1 MIGEA
6 MVEVLRYDVL
16 IIGSGLAGLRAA
28 FQAALTSKSR
38 LRIAVI
44 SKLHAMR
51 SHSVSAE
58 GGISGVL
65 YPKENN
71 DSIELHAY
79 DTVKGSDFLA
89 DQDAVEILVKLAPEE
104 IKFFEHLGTPW
115 SRLPD
120 GRIAQRPFGGMSV
133 PRTAFAADKTGFF
146 MMSTL
151 YDNLQRFDNV
161 EFFHENFV
169 TSIILENGLFKGI
182 TAIDMAAGEYRVFLG
197 KAGIIATGGAGR
209 VYSFV
214 TVAHSN
220 TGDGIAIAYRAGIPI
235 KDMEFVQ
242 FHPTGMVPSGVL
254 ITEAARGEGGYLVN
268 KQGERFLKRYAPQR
282 MELAP
287 RDIISRAIM
296 TEIKEGRGFVHEESD
311 LEYVYLD
318 LRHLGEEKIN
328 ERLPMIRE
336 LSRKLIGVDPVS
348 EPIPVR
354 PAVHYTMGGIHT
366 DTYGQVMLDEQST
379 RIPNLWAA
387 GEVASVSIHG
397 ANRLGSNALAEC
409 AVWGRLTGEA
419 AARYAMNAPDSM
431 LQISTAVDTAV
442 KNEEKRIFDRLLHTE
457 SNPENPYDIRR
468 EIQTMMDSLVGVF
481 RDQRGL
487 EEAWSRLKRLKERFS
502 KARVENRVRIY
513 NNNLRDFLEID
524 FMLDVAETI
533 VVGALNRTESRGA
546 HYRLDYPKRDDVN
559 WLKHTLVFY
568 RRGEPPYISYA
579 PVRITKWAAE
589 ERKY

>member
-1 MIGEA
+1 

-28 FQAALTSKSR
+28 FQAALTSKGR

-71 DSIELHAY
+71 DSVELHAY

-120 GRIAQRPFGGMSV
+120 GRIAQRPFGGMSI

-161 EFFHENFV
+161 EFFHENLV
-169 TSIILENGLFKGI
+169 TSIILEGGLFKGV
-182 TAIDMAAGEYRVFLG
+182 TAIDMATGEYRVFLG
-197 KAGIIATGGAGR
+197 KTGIIATGGAGR

-214 TVAHSN
+214 TVAHSS

-268 KQGERFLKRYAPQR
+268 RQGERFLKRYAPQR

-296 TEIKEGRGFVHEESD
+296 TEIKEGRGFVHEETG
-311 LEYVYLD
+311 LEYVHLD

-348 EPIPVR
+348 EPIPIR

-387 GEVASVSIHG
+387 GEVASVSVHG

-431 LQISTAVDTAV
+431 LQISTAIDAAV
-442 KNEEKRIFDRLLHTE
+442 KNEEKRIFDKLLHTE
-457 SNPENPYDIRR
+457 SNPENPYDIRG
-468 EIQTMMDSLVGVF
+468 ELQTMMDSLVGVF

-487 EEAWSRLKRLKERFS
+487 EEAWSKLKRLKERFS
-502 KARVENRVRIY
+502 KARVENRMRIY
-513 NNNLRDFLEID
+513 NNNLRDFLEIG

-546 HYRLDYPKRDDVN
+546 HYRLDYPKRDDMN

-568 RRGEPPYISYA
+568 RRGEPPYISYT
-579 PVRITKWAAE
+579 PVRITRWAPE

>member
-1 MIGEA
+1 
-6 MVEVLRYDVL
+6 MVEILRYDL
-16 IIGSGLAGLRAA
+16 IILGSGLAGLRAA
-28 FQAALTSKSR
+28 FQAALVSKGK
-38 LRIAVI
+38 LRIAVV

-71 DSIELHAY
+71 DSMDLHAY

-104 IKFFEHLGTPW
+104 IKFFDHLGTPW

-120 GRIAQRPFGGMSV
+120 GRIAQRPFGGMSI

-151 YDNLQRFDNV
+151 YDNLLRFDNV
-161 EFFHENFV
+161 EFYHENMA
-169 TSIILENGLFKGI
+169 TSILIENGVFRGV
-182 TAIDMAAGEYRVFLG
+182 TAIDMATGEFRVFLG
-197 KAGIIATGGAGR
+197 KAGVIATGGAGR
-209 VYSFV
+209 AYFFV
-214 TVAHSN
+214 TVAHSS
-220 TGDGIAIAYRAGIPI
+220 TGDGVAIAYRAGIPI

-254 ITEAARGEGGYLVN
+254 ITEAARGEGGYLIN

-296 TEIKEGRGFVHEESD
+296 TEAREGRGFVHEETG
-311 LEYVYLD
+311 LEYVLLD

-336 LSRKLIGVDPVS
+336 LSKKLIGVDPVR

-366 DTYGQVMLDEQST
+366 DTYGQAMLDDQST
-379 RIPNLWAA
+379 KIPNLWAA
-387 GEVASVSIHG
+387 GEVASVSVHG

-409 AVWGRLTGEA
+409 VVWGRLTGEA
-419 AARYAMNAPDSM
+419 AAEYAMRTSDAA
-431 LQISTAVDTAV
+431 LQLSSTLDEAI
-442 KNEEKRIFDRLLHTE
+442 KREESRVFDRLLHVE
-457 SNPENPYDIRR
+457 SSAENPYEIREELQR
-468 EIQTMMDSLVGVF
+468 MMDRNVGVF
-481 RDQRGL
+481 RDQGGL
-487 EEAWSRLKRLKERFS
+487 EEAWSMLKKLKERFS
-502 KARVENRVRIY
+502 RARVENRTRIY
-513 NNNLRDFLEID
+513 NNNLRDFIELG
-524 FMLDVAETI
+524 FMLDVAEI
-533 VVGALNRTESRGA
+533 IIVGALNRTESRGA

-559 WLKHTLVFY
+559 WLKHTIVYY
-568 RRGEPPYISYA
+568 RRGEPPSLSYT
-579 PVRITKWAAE
+579 PVRITRWAPE
-589 ERKY
+589 ERRY